1 MSLVCCVGLLC
12 GQWKAWAQVHAT
24 IRILIIGNAPRLAN
38 TNIAPGPGWD
48 GLPSSLQQCVQPQS
62 WNTSGGWPGA
72 GGLMETRSGSQ
83 HLWQLCS
90 APRVATMLSRD
101 SEHSHNKIGS
111 GITSFVWLKD
121 LSTGILV
128 LSLRLIDNNYIPRQ
142 YCQCFS

>member
-1 MSLVCCVGLLC
+1 MHMHLELPG
-12 GQWKAWAQVHAT
+12 AQVHAT

-83 HLWQLCS
+83 HDSS

-101 SEHSHNKIGS
+101 SSLKIKLGQ
-111 GITSFVWLKD
+111 VLQ
-121 LSTGILV
+121 V
-128 LSLRLIDNNYIPRQ
+128 LSGKNLGELI
-142 YCQCFS
+142 